1 MEKSHLSGLAGPNTA
16 AVVAATGCEKP
27 SAATLV
33 DQCKTIKAAT
43 EKLGLEN
50 RHEKLGLE
58 NRHSVSNGMHC

>member
-1 MEKSHLSGLAGPNTA
+1 MEEPHLSGIAGPNAA
-16 AVVAATGCEKP
+16 AVVAAAGCEKH

-50 RHEKLGLE
+50 RY
-58 NRHSVSNGMHC
+58 SVSNGMHR

>member
-1 MEKSHLSGLAGPNTA
+1 MEKSHLSGVAGPNTA
-16 AVVAATGCEKP
+16 AVVAAKGCEKP

-50 RHEKLGLE
+50 RY
-58 NRHSVSNGMHC
+58 SVSNGMHR